1 MKTFALITTVAL
13 SGFAAFSAEATP
25 AKANAD
31 CKDNSNCCAAKSQC
45 DDTCWLDIETI
56 TIEAANGDPIAQYA
70 IAWITD
76 TGANNTPSDPD
87 KAADMYSKAL
97 PGLEKAAKEGN
108 PTACYALANMY
119 ANGKGVEKN
128 PEKAKEILAWC
139 KECLKKKAAEKA
151 AADKSSQEAPADAAQ
166 QTSGM

>member
-1 MKTFALITTVAL
+1 MKTFALMTTVAL
-13 SGFAAFSAEATP
+13 SSFAAFGAETTP
-25 AKANAD
+25 APATDA
-31 CKDNSNCCAAKSQC
+31 CKDNAACCAKDAKC
-45 DDTCWLDIETI
+45 DDTCWLDVETI

-76 TGANNTPSDPD
+76 TGASNTPKDPE
-87 KAADMYSKAL
+87 KAQDMYAKAL

-139 KECLKKKAAEKA
+139 KDCLKKKAAEKA

-166 QTSGM
+166 QSSEM